1 MTEAIFFIL
10 GFIFGAAAITIQML
24 IQYRDH
30 NNED

>member
-1 MTEAIFFIL
+1 MIEVIIFIV

-24 IQYRDH
+24 LQYRDH